1 MMELLHQFYLP
12 APAAD
17 VKTVCIS
24 WVPQA
29 GATLPPYGH
38 LLQQGLCPVQVW
50 HVSTVSIKT
59 LFPEETQCS
68 GTSACI
74 APTNTAPASKLGTE
88 SRRWARSPAARGK
101 CGDSHLDFPRF
112 RSLLQ
117 VLIFWAVCY
126 QQYQSLR

>member
-1 MMELLHQFYLP
+1 MMELLHQLYPP

-24 WVPQA
+24 RVPQA

-38 LLQQGLCPVQVW
+38 LLQQGLCPVQAW

-59 LFPEETQCS
+59 PFAEETQHL
-68 GTSACI
+68 GTGACI
-74 APTNTAPASKLGTE
+74 APMNTAPASKLGTE
-88 SRRWARSPAARGK
+88 SRRWARRPAARGK
-101 CGDSHLDFPRF
+101 CGDSRLDFPCF

-117 VLIFWAVCY
+117 VLIFWAACY
-126 QQYQSLR
+126 QRYQSLR